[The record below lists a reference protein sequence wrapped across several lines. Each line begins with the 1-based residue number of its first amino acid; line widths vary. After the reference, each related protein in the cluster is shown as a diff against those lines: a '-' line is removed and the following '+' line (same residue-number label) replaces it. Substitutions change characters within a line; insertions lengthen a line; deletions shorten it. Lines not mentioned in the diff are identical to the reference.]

1 MIELSPI
8 QITRFVLV
16 DAETNSDISGGLCC
30 LPFACT
36 GGAKLMDIRTE
47 TVGAVES
54 VKFTISG
61 PVNETRIE
69 NLPVWH

>member
-1 MIELSPI
+1 M

-16 DAETNSDISGGLCC
+16 DAETNSDISGGLYC

-36 GGAKLMDIRTE
+36 GGAKLTDIFAE
-47 TVGAVES
+47 TIGAVEP

-61 PVNETRIE
+61 PVNETGVE
-69 NLPVWH
+69 NLPV